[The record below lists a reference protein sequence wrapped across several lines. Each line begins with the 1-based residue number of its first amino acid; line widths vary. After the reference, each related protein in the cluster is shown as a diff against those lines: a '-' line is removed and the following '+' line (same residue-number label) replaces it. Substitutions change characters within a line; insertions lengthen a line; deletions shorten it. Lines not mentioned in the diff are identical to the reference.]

1 MKYDNEL
8 FNLSI
13 EAYNMVKP
21 LNNNINKEI
30 KRKQDKLL
38 KLLFIK
44 FQEQLKSKKDIGEG
58 ILKVKF
64 KSRLENDFNDG
75 YQEIDELVKNNTF
88 YSFAS
93 EYCIYISDIEDKCDE
108 SHSAYY
114 EVIWDYKTY
123 FKQLKTHQ
131 TGKKVI
137 NERKKQ
143 ERQSKIEL
151 CKISGHNFEEWKEKK
166 WTTLEEYGPSGIEYL
181 LTGCK
186 TDTIEVKHIKW
197 IRRCKNC
204 GYVQTR
210 NKKPAEIEAPEIEEE
225 IKKLQRKL
233 DKIKKERE

>member
-1 MKYDNEL
+1 ML
-8 FNLSI
+8 
-13 EAYNMVKP
+13 A
-21 LNNNINKEI
+21 
-30 KRKQDKLL
+30 
-38 KLLFIK
+38 
-44 FQEQLKSKKDIGEG
+44 
-58 ILKVKF
+58 
-64 KSRLENDFNDG
+64 
-75 YQEIDELVKNNTF
+75 
-88 YSFAS
+88 
-93 EYCIYISDIEDKCDE
+93 
-108 SHSAYY
+108 
-114 EVIWDYKTY
+114 
-123 FKQLKTHQ
+123 
-131 TGKKVI
+131 GKKVI

-210 NKKPAEIEAPEIEEE
+210 TKKPIEIETPEIEKE